1 MPGPTRLILFEDRSG
16 LVVQEDATQ
25 VINLISVARRT
36 QPPTGF
42 VKLTAGSGTTVF
54 VAVDHIRYMESE

>member
-1 MPGPTRLILFEDRSG
+1 MPGQTRIILFEDRSG
-16 LVVQEDATQ
+16 VVVQEDPTQ

-42 VKLTAGSGTTVF
+42 VKLTADRGTTLF
-54 VAVDHIRYMESE
+54 VAIDQIRYMEPA